1 MVASSSLK
9 LFLEFTMP
17 LASLVCLWFSVIFL
31 YRGLR
36 MLVRRICQ
44 WSQGLHASGVLC
56 RQHDQGRCS
65 YVPVFS
71 YTCSQEQEVDIL
83 GSEEYESEAAALQAR
98 RGLVYE
104 SERPD
109 APMARNQ
116 FTYFTL
122 PLFLLVQAV
131 ALSAVAYVLLIYS
144 PS

>member
-1 MVASSSLK
+1 
-9 LFLEFTMP
+9 MP
-17 LASLVCLWFSVIFL
+17 LASLVSLWFSVIFL

-36 MLVRRICQ
+36 MLFHRIIQ

-56 RQHDQGRCS
+56 RQHSQGRCS

-83 GSEEYESEAAALQAR
+83 GAEEFESEAAALQAR
-98 RGLVYE
+98 RGLVFE

-109 APMARNQ
+109 APMARNR
-116 FTYFTL
+116 FTYFSH
-122 PLFLLVQAV
+122 PLLLLVLAV
-131 ALSAVAYVLLIYS
+131 VLSAVAYILLIYS